1 MSYPPGRNN
10 PALVH
15 RNAGPE
21 QKESACLSRQFQY
34 STATPLVA
42 RPAFGAER
50 IITSSAGTFSYNR
63 HGLLALTLAVEDRH
77 GDIVDVVAWGRDP
90 CRWWLRRG
98 DLTPILGALSAQR
111 RERLAEHLH
120 RLGSRPCLEALIEV
134 ADGADLDGVLI
145 RYSRLDPDI
154 VKALRGDRFP
164 PLPIHAVP
172 S

>member
-1 MSYPPGRNN
+1 MTEAPN
-10 PALVH
+10 
-15 RNAGPE
+15 
-21 QKESACLSRQFQY
+21 FM
-34 STATPLVA
+34 VA
-42 RPAFGAER
+42 RIAAQADGGFTHSRNG
-50 IITSSAGTFSYNR
+50 S
-63 HGLLALTLAVEDRH
+63 LALTLAVEDRH
-77 GDIVDVVAWGRDP
+77 GDMVDVVAWGRDP

-98 DLTPILGALSAQR
+98 DQTPILGALSAQC

-134 ADGADLDGVLI
+134 ADGADLDGVLT

-164 PLPIHAVP
+164 PLPIHEVP